1 MISWAE
7 TLIPCLMEMPS
18 QAVLQTFHLLQSQHF
33 CGVCVSYIFNL
44 IKIIPHPNLRL
55 FVLNY

>member
-18 QAVLQTFHLLQSQHF
+18 QAVLQTFPLLQF
-33 CGVCVSYIFNL
+33 CGVFVSYIFNL
-44 IKIIPHPNLRL
+44 MKIFLHPNFRL